1 MNGDEVKYIMPKMA
15 EINEDDITI
24 KPIVYNENK
33 EEEKIDEGWN

>member
-33 EEEKIDEGWN
+33 EEEKIDEG